1 MSTRKFDGRP
11 SINNRSLT
19 VDEHEQI
26 NEKNQDNDDQRHN
39 RSDSNPGTIFSFG
52 RSLIINA

>member
-1 MSTRKFDGRP
+1 MSTRKSDGRP

-26 NEKNQDNDDQRHN
+26 NDEQRHN
-39 RSDSNPGTIFSFG
+39 RSESNPGIIFSLLVF
-52 RSLIINA
+52 